1 MSRIAYL
8 GEEARAAGWRLAGV
22 DVALGSTGPDAASA
36 AGATL
41 TLWSAAAGAR
51 IDEAA
56 LSAARRNPDALLLV
70 LPALD
75 AAPGPSPLG
84 RRIQSLLGMEG

>member
-1 MSRIAYL
+1 MSRIAYI
-8 GEEARAAGWRLAGV
+8 GDEAHAAGWRLAGV
-22 DVALGSTGPDAASA
+22 ATSPDTGGHASEAAVA
-36 AGATL
+36 ATL
-41 TLWSAAAGAR
+41 TLCSAAHGAR
-51 IDEAA
+51 SDPAA

-70 LPALD
+70 LPATD